1 MIGELLIA
9 ATLMLTPMAAEEPA
23 QLPED
28 YTSMTQVEV
37 ICEEPAGD
45 LQTVRVTEYC
55 PACNCPAG
63 HGSATGKYL
72 EEGDC
77 ACGWLPMGTEVTI
90 DGVTYTVADVCGTDA
105 IDIFVDDGSG
115 VCHCDRNEYV
125 EAFINEN

>member
-9 ATLMLTPMAAEEPA
+9 ATLMLTPIAAEEPA

-28 YTSMTQVEV
+28 YTSMSQVEE
-37 ICEEPAGD
+37 ISEA
-45 LQTVRVTEYC
+45 QTVRVTEYC

-77 ACGWLPMGTEVTI
+77 ACGWLPMGSTVTI
-90 DGVTYTVADVCGTDA
+90 DDVTYTVVDVCGTDA

-115 VCHCDRNEYV
+115 VCHCNRNEYV
-125 EAFINEN
+125 EAVINEN